1 MFTMLYEIIPLNLIK
16 IIKDSNHISQIEQKL
31 GFEEQDEINREKKP
45 TGSKSLKALLL
56 QHNIH
61 PNSLTMEWEEELS
74 QLDVISQQDP
84 TTIVAH
90 ALLKYNTP
98 PEVLL
103 DQSLK
108 SSPHYESL
116 PFYVYHLIHHLRR
129 NHLDHLPASVREG
142 DHHQVFTQ
150 LKSLQQENKS
160 LKEKLERN
168 LVETQNRQSNHVK
181 WENELNSKLKN
192 FREQVRELKT
202 KLQSAETELQS
213 IKQIDPENENI
224 STGLNPEIEL
234 TRLNDLED
242 ENIKLKDKV
251 SELVKAMVEW

>member
-1 MFTMLYEIIPLNLIK
+1 
-16 IIKDSNHISQIEQKL
+16 
-31 GFEEQDEINREKKP
+31 
-45 TGSKSLKALLL
+45 
-56 QHNIH
+56 
-61 PNSLTMEWEEELS
+61 
-74 QLDVISQQDP
+74 
-84 TTIVAH
+84 
-90 ALLKYNTP
+90 
-98 PEVLL
+98 
-103 DQSLK
+103 
-108 SSPHYESL
+108 
-116 PFYVYHLIHHLRR
+116 
-129 NHLDHLPASVREG
+129 LDHLPASVREG